1 MTLWFVAC
9 HAPLSMGF
17 SRQGYWSGLPCPP
30 PEELPDPGIKATTLM
45 SPILAGGFFTTSATW
60 EAQLYNGKDDLHSV
74 IPIRAFRVALVLKN
88 PPDNARDLRDKGLT
102 PGLGRSL
109 EEGMATSSSILA

>member
-1 MTLWFVAC
+1 
-9 HAPLSMGF
+9 
-17 SRQGYWSGLPCPP
+17 
-30 PEELPDPGIKATTLM
+30 M
-45 SPILAGGFFTTSATW
+45 SPIWAGGFFTTSATW

-88 PPDNARDLRDKGLT
+88 PPDNARDLRDKGLI

-109 EEGMATSSSILA
+109 EEGMATSSSILAWRIPWTEEPGGLQFIELQRVRHD